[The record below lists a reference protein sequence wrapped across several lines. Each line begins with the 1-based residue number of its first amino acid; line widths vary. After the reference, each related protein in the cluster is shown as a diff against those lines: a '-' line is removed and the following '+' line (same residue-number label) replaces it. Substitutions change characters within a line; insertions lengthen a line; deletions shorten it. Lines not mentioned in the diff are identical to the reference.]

1 MCLYHVD
8 TIALLHIFG
17 NRKPKV
23 CKVSDLRG
31 VLAKMTVDYVNNTN
45 QRTPCVL
52 VLDASYSMSTKTSS
66 GKTRMQLLNEGLREF
81 EAALKSDTT
90 ALTRVQ
96 VSIVIVGGP
105 NSTAELL
112 MDWTDANYFS
122 AFKLT
127 EGGNT
132 PLAEGLEVGLSLVET
147 AKENLRQNGISYTR
161 PWMFVMSDGEPTS
174 DRSLW
179 EATAAKCKTS
189 IKDKKLAI
197 FPIAIDSL
205 SDTKLS
211 EISDIPPAKM
221 EGTKFRE
228 FFVWLS
234 DSLSAVTRSRPGETT
249 ELPDTDP
256 WRHVGT

>member
-1 MCLYHVD
+1 MCLYRVD
-8 TIALLHIFG
+8 TIALLQIFG
-17 NRKPKV
+17 KLNSNV
-23 CKVSDLRG
+23 CNVGSPNG

-66 GKTRMQLLNEGLREF
+66 GKTRIQLLNEGLKEF
-81 EAALKSDTT
+81 ESALKSDTT

-127 EGGNT
+127 DGGNT
-132 PLAEGLEVGLSLVET
+132 PLAEGLEVGLTLVET
-147 AKENLRQNGISYTR
+147 AKENLKQNGVSYTR

-174 DRSLW
+174 DRTSW
-179 EATAAKCKTS
+179 ETATAKCKAA
-189 IKDKKLAI
+189 IKDKKLTI
-197 FPIAIDSL
+197 FPIAIDSAPN
-205 SDTKLS
+205 TKLND
-211 EISDIPPAKM
+211 ISDIPPAKM

>member
-1 MCLYHVD
+1 
-8 TIALLHIFG
+8 
-17 NRKPKV
+17 
-23 CKVSDLRG
+23 
-31 VLAKMTVDYVNNTN
+31 MTVDYINNTN

-66 GKTRMQLLNEGLREF
+66 GRTRMELLNDGLREF
-81 EAALKSDTT
+81 ENALKADNTS
-90 ALTRVQ
+90 LTRVQ

-127 EGGNT
+127 AGGNT
-132 PLAEGLEVGLSLVET
+132 PLAEGLEVGLNLVET
-147 AKENLRQNGISYTR
+147 AKQNLRQNGISYTR

-174 DRSLW
+174 DRALW
-179 EATAAKCKTS
+179 TATATKCKEA
-189 IKDKKLAI
+189 IRDNKLLI
-197 FPIAIDSL
+197 FPIAIDSF
-205 SDTKLS
+205 SDSKLN
-211 EISDIPPAKM
+211 EISDTPSAKM
-221 EGTKFRE
+221 EGTKFKE

-234 DSLSAVTRSRPGETT
+234 DSLSAVTRSRPGDKV